1 MVSIIP
7 LPRKDTF
14 FNPVPLFIT
23 IDIAG
28 NVYVAEKRTRN
39 VYRYS
44 PAGELVSYFELP
56 AIPTGGIEVTPKG
69 LFRTIMNG
77 KLVSYD
83 LRQDILEKFLENNHE
98 RLQRFSFRCR
108 LSSWIGS
115 VVNNHLYDN
124 YTSSIRRERR
134 EEGFETF
141 KRNIFEQ
148 EKQSERLIEKID
160 SREKVEKALEQLTP
174 AERRTIR
181 MLYWDGLKPV
191 DIARI
196 TGEKNTTITSRISR
210 ARGKLREVFLENDK
224 GKGEKAI

>member
-1 MVSIIP
+1 LSIQADKEFISALLNGDNTAWTEIGKCVESWLRAASRRHFIP
-7 LPRKDTF
+7 EE
-14 FNPVPLFIT
+14 
-23 IDIAG
+23 DIQ
-28 NVYVAEKRTRN
+28 
-39 VYRYS
+39 
-44 PAGELVSYFELP
+44 
-56 AIPTGGIEVTPKG
+56 
-69 LFRTIMNG
+69 
-77 KLVSYD
+77 D
-83 LRQDILEKFLENNHE
+83 LKQDILEKFLENNHE

-108 LSSWIGS
+108 LSSWMGS
-115 VVNNHLYDN
+115 VVNNHLYDH

-134 EEGFETF
+134 EEGFESF

-160 SREKVEKALEQLTP
+160 SREMVEKALEQLTP
-174 AERRTIR
+174 TERRAIR

>member
-1 MVSIIP
+1 MSIQTDKEFISALVNGDNAAWTEIAKCVESWLRTASRRHFIP
-7 LPRKDTF
+7 EE
-14 FNPVPLFIT
+14 
-23 IDIAG
+23 DIQ
-28 NVYVAEKRTRN
+28 
-39 VYRYS
+39 
-44 PAGELVSYFELP
+44 
-56 AIPTGGIEVTPKG
+56 
-69 LFRTIMNG
+69 
-77 KLVSYD
+77 D
-83 LRQDILEKFLENNHE
+83 LKQDILEKFLENNHA

-115 VVNNHLYDN
+115 VVNNHLYDH

-148 EKQSERLIEKID
+148 EKQSERLIEQID

-181 MLYWDGLKPV
+181 MLYWDSLKPV

-210 ARGKLREVFLENDK
+210 ARGKLREVFIENDK